1 MSKLSLKKVLIAI
14 LALGISASVVANDE
28 VRKLNANPN
37 YWAFPGGD
45 YNNWRYTELN
55 QINTKNASK
64 LVTAWTFS
72 TGRLQGHEGG
82 PLVLPGSATEKPS
95 QGEVIS
101 VGPGKKSENGDVSPV
116 GVAVGDIV
124 IFGQYGGNEIKI
136 DGDEYLILSES
147 DIFGVVS

>member
-1 MSKLSLKKVLIAI
+1 MSKLSLKKMLIAI

-64 LVTAWTFS
+64 LVNAWTFS

-82 PLVLPGSATEKPS
+82 PLVLPGSATGRSNDTLYIHSSFP
-95 QGEVIS
+95 
-101 VGPGKKSENGDVSPV
+101 NDVFAIDLDTLEIVWYFEPQQDEAETVPV
-116 GVAVGDIV
+116 MCCDCLLYTSDAA
-124 IFGQYGGNEIKI
+124 
-136 DGDEYLILSES
+136 DE
-147 DIFGVVS
+147 

>member
-1 MSKLSLKKVLIAI
+1 MSKLSLKKMLIAI

-64 LVTAWTFS
+64 LVNPWTYS

-82 PLVLPGSATEKPS
+82 PLVLPGSATGRS
-95 QGEVIS
+95 NDSGE
-101 VGPGKKSENGDVSPV
+101 SEDDKNKT
-116 GVAVGDIV
+116 
-124 IFGQYGGNEIKI
+124 E
-136 DGDEYLILSES
+136 SE
-147 DIFGVVS
+147 DD